1 MAVQPNVLL
10 VVLDSVRAR
19 NVSHLGYAESTTP
32 CLDAFAEGDRAVR
45 YTNARAPGTWS
56 LPSHVSI
63 FTGLHVR
70 EHGITDRSK
79 RLQQGH
85 TVWETLAD
93 AGYETGVFSSNPY
106 LTEVDVGLRD
116 AFDTIAGRI
125 DLPYPSA
132 GDPREFVRQH
142 GTGSFIAYVRHCLA
156 SDQPVQGLVNGAFE
170 KLERDLPAVAERL
183 PASLR
188 PGTGGDVY
196 VNRVLE
202 WTADQDGP
210 WAACV
215 NLMDAHHPYEPHP
228 EFDRWGSDCLRE
240 LQSDIDSHAWE
251 FVGGQRPWWQR
262 QALEALYDG
271 AIRQADAAVGDL
283 IGALKDRGEPDQN
296 LLVRT
301 SHHGEGFGEPDPTRP
316 GNRTVGHGNG
326 GLAEPLLHVPL
337 VVRYPD
343 GVEPSTVRETAPA
356 TLTRFPDVVTG
367 VSDGEAASFVP
378 DGPVLAATT
387 GLDGPMRSAAAEYVD
402 DVGSH
407 ELGGDAIYCLTEEP
421 GVVRKTSCIDNSWT
435 TQVVRDASTA
445 YDIQAD
451 TAEAATT
458 IESLTDAG
466 VGETGSDVSEAVAER
481 LDRLGYA

>member
-1 MAVQPNVLL
+1 MQPNVLL

-19 NVSHLGYAESTTP
+19 NVGHLGHPEPTTP
-32 CLDAFAEGDRAVR
+32 HLDAFAERDRAVC

-56 LPSHVSI
+56 LPSHVSM

-70 EHGITDRSK
+70 EHGITDRAQ

-85 TVWETLAD
+85 TIWETLAD

-116 AFDTIAGRI
+116 AFGTVAGRI
-125 DLPYPSA
+125 DLPYPAA

-142 GTGSFIAYVRHCLA
+142 GTGSFLAYVQHCLE
-156 SDQPVQGLVNGAFE
+156 SDRPAQGLVNGAFE

-183 PASLR
+183 PAGLR

-196 VNRVLE
+196 ADRVLE
-202 WTADQDGP
+202 WTADRTGP

-215 NLMDAHHPYEPHP
+215 NLMDAHHPYEPRP
-228 EFDRWGSDCLRE
+228 EFDQWGGERLRD

-262 QALEALYDG
+262 RALEALYNG
-271 AIRQADAAVGDL
+271 AIRQADAAMGDL
-283 IGALKDRGEPDQN
+283 LGTLADRGVLDET
-296 LLVRT
+296 LVVVT
-301 SHHGEGFGEPDPTRP
+301 SDHGEGFGEPDPSRP
-316 GNRTVGHGNG
+316 GHRAVGHGNG

-343 GVEPSTVRETAPA
+343 GVTPPSVRETPPA
-356 TLTRFPDVVTG
+356 TLTRFPEVVNGTRE
-367 VSDGEAASFVP
+367 GEATSFAP
-378 DGPVLAATT
+378 EGPVLAATT

-402 DVGSH
+402 DIGPH
-407 ELGGDAIYCLTEEP
+407 EAGGDAVYRATEEP
-421 GVVRKTSCIDNSWT
+421 GVVRKATRIGDTWS
-435 TQVVRDASTA
+435 TQVVRDALTA
-445 YDIQAD
+445 YDVD
-451 TAEAATT
+451 GETATAAE
-458 IESLTDAG
+458 IVDALTDAG
-466 VGETGSDVSEAVAER
+466 VGEAGGEVSDAVADR
-481 LDRLGYA
+481 LEDLGYA